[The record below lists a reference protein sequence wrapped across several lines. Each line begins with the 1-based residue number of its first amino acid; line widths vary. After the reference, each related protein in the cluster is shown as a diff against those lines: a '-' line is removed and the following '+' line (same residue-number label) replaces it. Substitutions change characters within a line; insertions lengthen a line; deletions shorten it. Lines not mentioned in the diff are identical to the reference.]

1 MIRVRLQPVIHMGIQ
16 LQQCIHSNGVKT
28 EAERAAFAMR
38 LDLDLGCWGRGGEE
52 RIGSQAGSRSFAG
65 FGRKTRLSFSSLAR
79 PGMGQALP
87 LRD

>member
-1 MIRVRLQPVIHMGIQ
+1 MGIQ

-28 EAERAAFAMR
+28 EAERAEFAMR
-38 LDLDLGCWGRGGEE
+38 LDLDLGSWE
-52 RIGSQAGSRSFAG
+52 RIGSQAGRRSFAG